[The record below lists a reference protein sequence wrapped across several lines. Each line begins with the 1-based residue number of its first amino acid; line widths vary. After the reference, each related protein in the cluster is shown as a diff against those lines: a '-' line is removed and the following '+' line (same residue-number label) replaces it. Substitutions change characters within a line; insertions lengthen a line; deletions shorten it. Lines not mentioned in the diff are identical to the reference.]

1 MAFLKSR
8 GEHCRVCARDG
19 AGVSAQDA
27 GLVAKGKKVY
37 DAASPKCKMCHA
49 IGGEGNAKGSLDGV
63 GSKVKAEE
71 VKAWLRS
78 PKEMAA
84 KANADRKPPM
94 PAYTKE
100 KLSDED
106 LDSLTAYLLSLK
118 K

>member
-1 MAFLKSR
+1 MTFR
-8 GEHCRVCARDG
+8 MVV
-19 AGVSAQDA
+19 AGVAGLVIGMAAGASAQDA
-27 GLVAKGKKVY
+27 VAKGKKVY
-37 DAASPKCKMCHA
+37 DGATPKCKMCHS

-63 GSKVKAEE
+63 GAKVKAEE
-71 VKAWLRS
+71 VKAWLRT

-84 KANADRKPPM
+84 KAKAERKPPM

-106 LDSLTAYLLSLK
+106 LDALAAYLLSLK

>member
-1 MAFLKSR
+1 MILRLVVAGIAGFTL
-8 GEHCRVCARDG
+8 GMG
-19 AGVSAQDA
+19 AGASAQDA

-37 DAASPKCKMCHA
+37 DGATPKCKICHSIA
-49 IGGEGNAKGSLDGV
+49 GEGNAKGSLDGV

-71 VKAWLRS
+71 VKAWLRT

-84 KANADRKPPM
+84 KAKAVRKPPM

-106 LDSLTAYLLSLK
+106 LEAVTAYLVSLK